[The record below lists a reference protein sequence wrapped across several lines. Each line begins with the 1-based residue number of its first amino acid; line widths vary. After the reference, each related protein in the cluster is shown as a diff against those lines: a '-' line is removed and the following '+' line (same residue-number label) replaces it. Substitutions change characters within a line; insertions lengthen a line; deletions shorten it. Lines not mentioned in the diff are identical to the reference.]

1 MRDGLSGGRAPDL
14 ARLRFQGCLVHE
26 VPVHQVGK
34 QGCDMVEA
42 PVLIMLRAHRCD
54 RPHRKPRCEAARFI
68 ACGRR
73 AEYSHFYSVR
83 LRWPRWSGRMELR
96 VNRIPTRPVELEP
109 TTGMAM
115 LAAASSS
122 SRSELTPRP
131 ESERIE
137 FLLRRDGREATRGWV
152 GRTLTTYRNELSR
165 PGSYAC
171 DAIYRPR
178 FERAVREFEDWLAVA
193 QAGS

>member
-1 MRDGLSGGRAPDL
+1 M
-14 ARLRFQGCLVHE
+14 
-26 VPVHQVGK
+26 
-34 QGCDMVEA
+34 
-42 PVLIMLRAHRCD
+42 
-54 RPHRKPRCEAARFI
+54 
-68 ACGRR
+68 
-73 AEYSHFYSVR
+73 
-83 LRWPRWSGRMELR
+83 
-96 VNRIPTRPVELEP
+96 NRIPTGPVEIES
-109 TTGMAM
+109 TTGTAM
-115 LAAASSS
+115 LAGGSPS
-122 SRSELTPRP
+122 SRSDLTPRP

-193 QAGS
+193 QAGSKSTLVANQALTDGR